1 MKKCQQCP
9 LVDGYRFKSKCR
21 VESCKYFT
29 NKTQHRCMAIDT
41 VFSSSDKGTTDAEL
55 RFLKLPERS
64 KREVFVLRR
73 EAKEKVQAVL
83 VLYHAA
89 RICREEMDD
98 NIFPTETPVMNKVAQ
113 HQLFHDPDMGLELWM
128 VEYLFDKKFMKRFNN
143 PKIHI
148 LFNITDKELEQ
159 SYPSSGE

>member
-1 MKKCQQCP
+1 
-9 LVDGYRFKSKCR
+9 
-21 VESCKYFT
+21 
-29 NKTQHRCMAIDT
+29 MAIDT

-73 EAKEKVQAVL
+73 EAQEKVNAIL
-83 VLYHAA
+83 VLHHAA

-98 NIFPTETPVMNKVAQ
+98 NIFPTETPVLSKVCK
-113 HQLFHDPDMGLELWM
+113 HPLFHDSDLGLEPWM
-128 VEYLFDKKFMKRFNN
+128 VEYLFDRKFMKRFNN

-148 LFNITDKELEQ
+148 LFNVTDKELEQ
-159 SYPSSGE
+159 SYPSTGDSQ